1 MNVSKQCCSSF
12 RTCCV
17 KLHTSNSAHPHQ
29 RTNLASG
36 TTPALLR
43 LLKAYKP
50 IATVGVVTFLIISK
64 SSLINT
70 LKRAKVRRRVS
81 LG

>member
-43 LLKAYKP
+43 LKAYKP